1 MWLSRTLL
9 NDWLN
14 VKSIPKP
21 CKATSWRWTS
31 HPQWIYIKHSWRVA
45 LEIPSGCTQ
54 EKLVWHPQN
63 HAHRVPIK
71 IESDRKFF
79 SGCYGWRFPH
89 DFQVSN
95 SSNDLG
101 VAVLISMG
109 TKATNQWHIFSD
121 PHGSKPKWA
130 RGGAFNP
137 PNHRLSCSKCWF
149 HCPNTFQCIL

>member
-1 MWLSRTLL
+1 MWLSQTLL

-14 VKSIPKP
+14 VKSIPMP

-71 IESDRKFF
+71 IEISFQDVMDDA
-79 SGCYGWRFPH
+79 SLMISRFPT
-89 DFQVSN
+89 
-95 SSNDLG
+95 LLTTWG
-101 VAVLISMG
+101 LLYWYLLG
-109 TKATNQWHIFSD
+109 TKATNQWHIFSE

-130 RGGAFNP
+130 RGGAFNL